1 MSGDSPP
8 ANVLFE
14 WYERYIGSPEDESDV
29 YVGFA
34 LFFGGIALGV
44 LGVLLFLWS
53 ATVSEASFEYVL
65 REIAAASGATGLPVL
80 LLGVTVLLP
89 VRRRSMYAALV
100 GTVVCLGG
108 IGLFVS
114 AYPESWNVAAA
125 RDMSAEVV
133 ALYTVGLVAVVA
145 STGSSLVGHRVERAA
160 VATTAR
166 TDDEDDSETVSDEQ
180 VRQDIDAAMADA
192 NLSWGGVE
200 KTETKRL
207 NLNTGDIDSVESNV
221 DTASATT
228 TRASGNDVDDAVA
241 GLRQLQGEGAKQETA
256 SGGGVDEQT
265 AALKELRE
273 QKRREDDQS
282 ADGVLD
288 RLRAWVGGLRG
299 D

>member
-1 MSGDSPP
+1 MSGDSSP

-14 WYERYIGSPEDESDV
+14 WYERYIGSPEDETDV

-44 LGVLLFLWS
+44 LGVVLFLWS

-114 AYPESWNVAAA
+114 AYPANWNVAAA

-145 STGSSLVGHRVERAA
+145 STGSSLVGHRVERAT
-160 VATTAR
+160 VASTAADEEE
-166 TDDEDDSETVSDEQ
+166 DDEGVTTEQ
-180 VRQDIDAAMADA
+180 VRQDIDAAMAEA

-207 NLNTGDIDSVESNV
+207 SLNTDGIDEVESNV

-256 SGGGVDEQT
+256 SSGGVDEQT
-265 AALKELRE
+265 AALKELKA
-273 QKRREDDQS
+273 QQRRENEQS
-282 ADGVLD
+282 SDGAVE
-288 RLRAWVGGLRG
+288 RVRAWLTGLRG

>member
-1 MSGDSPP
+1 
-8 ANVLFE
+8 V
-14 WYERYIGSPEDESDV
+14 
-29 YVGFA
+29 
-34 LFFGGIALGV
+34 
-44 LGVLLFLWS
+44 LFLWS
-53 ATVSEASFEYVL
+53 ATVSETSFEYVL

-100 GTVVCLGG
+100 GTLVCLGG
-108 IGLFVS
+108 IALFVS
-114 AYPESWNVAAA
+114 AYPVNWNVAAA

-145 STGSSLVGHRVERAA
+145 STGSSLVGHRVERAT
-160 VATTAR
+160 VAS
-166 TDDEDDSETVSDEQ
+166 TDGSDGEDDTERVTDEQ
-180 VRQDIDAAMADA
+180 VRQDIDAAMAEA

-207 NLNTGDIDSVESNV
+207 RLNTDEIDEVESNV

-228 TRASGNDVDDAVA
+228 TRASGNDVNDAVA

-256 SGGGVDEQT
+256 SGGGVDDQT

-273 QKRREDDQS
+273 QQRREKEQS
-282 ADGVLD
+282 SEGVLE
-288 RLRAWVGGLRG
+288 RVRAWFARLRG